1 MAYELISHSGGK
13 EAIYGS
19 NNIEFPLTKAC
30 LATSATEHLSCG
42 MHLETEHVIL
52 YQPTGG

>member
-1 MAYELISHSGGK
+1 MAYELISHSDGK
-13 EAIYGS
+13 EAIHGS

-42 MHLETEHVIL
+42 THLETEYVIL
-52 YQPTGG
+52 YQPPGG

>member
-13 EAIYGS
+13 EAIHGS

-42 MHLETEHVIL
+42 THLETEHVIL

>member
-1 MAYELISHSGGK
+1 MAYELISRSGGK